1 MKRKMLVIF
10 VDESERY
17 EELPVYEA
25 VLRRLV
31 HLDIAGATV
40 NTGVMGFGSHH
51 KIHRKRLFGVSDDR
65 PITIMVVDEEEKLRA
80 ALPEIRPV
88 MKEGLILLIDV
99 EVIG

>member
-99 EVIG
+99 DVIG

>member
-1 MKRKMLVIF
+1 LKRKMLIIF
-10 VDESERY
+10 VDESERF

-40 NTGVMGFGSHH
+40 NAGVMGFGSHH

-65 PITIMVVDEEEKLRA
+65 PITILVVDEEQKLRA

-88 MKEGLILLIDV
+88 MKEGLILLVDV
-99 EVIG
+99 EVVE